1 MEASC
6 QKQSERRG
14 WPGASM
20 NDLVVEDQ
28 ADGTL
33 ASLTDLERLQD
44 QVLAELEVLALRV
57 EQVLKE
63 YGRGSP
69 IVGRDVEPD
78 SSVQS

>member
-1 MEASC
+1 
-6 QKQSERRG
+6 
-14 WPGASM
+14 M